1 MSQRKG
7 LSLLETL
14 LAISITAVIGVAIS
28 ALMAAA
34 SNSLSSK
41 DDGRSTAIR
50 LATTQIRLG
59 AYIAPSLCVLDKSID
74 QITLWFEDSRTSNTV
89 HVSEIRWVAFDSEAK
104 TLSVKFV
111 DFPANWSQAMVDE
124 ADYECNSL
132 TDYQSVLSIFE
143 SSEYITTVPLVDSIE
158 TCNFWINQ
166 TNPTEATRVCIR
178 FSLESEF
185 GVTKDSMID
194 ESIRLHVSPIE

>member
-1 MSQRKG
+1 MNQRG

-34 SNSLSSK
+34 ANSLSSK

-50 LATTQIRLG
+50 LATTNIRLG
-59 AYIAPSLCVLDKSID
+59 AYIAPSLCVLDKSNNH
-74 QITLWFEDSRTSNTV
+74 ITLWFEDSRTSNTV
-89 HVSEIRWVAFDSEAK
+89 HASEIRWITFDSGTK

-111 DFPANWSQAMVDE
+111 DFPASWSQSIVDE
-124 ADYECNSL
+124 ADSECNSL
-132 TDYQSVLSIFE
+132 TDYASVLSSFE

-166 TNPTEATRVCIR
+166 PNPVEATRVSIR
-178 FSLESEF
+178 FSLASVF

-194 ESIRLHVSPIE
+194 ESIRLHVTPIQ

>member
-1 MSQRKG
+1 MNRRG

-14 LAISITAVIGVAIS
+14 LAVSITAVIGVAIS

-34 SNSLSSK
+34 TNSLSSK
-41 DDGRSTAIR
+41 DDGRRTAIR

-59 AYIAPSLCVLDKSID
+59 AYIAPSLCVLHKSSNH
-74 QITLWFEDSRTSNTV
+74 ITLWFEDSRTSSTV
-89 HVSEIRWVAFDSEAK
+89 HASEIRWITFDSEAK

-111 DFPANWSQAMVDE
+111 DFPEYWSQSMVDE
-124 ADYECNSL
+124 ADFECNLL
-132 TDYQSVLSIFE
+132 TDYVSVLSTFE

-158 TCNFWINQ
+158 TCNFWLNQ
-166 TNPTEATRVCIR
+166 VNPVEATRVSVR
-178 FSLESEF
+178 FSLTSEF

-194 ESIRLHVSPIE
+194 ESIRLHVTPIQ